1 MHGMLRGEKYRGGL
15 HGLRG
20 VAWGGMRVAPWCWES
35 GLTVRA
41 LCNRGALR
49 TLQTIKRPFATGMA
63 RIYPASCLHRSA
75 LAYFTNRMM

>member
-20 VAWGGMRVAPWCWES
+20 VAWGGMRVAPWSCES
-35 GLTVRA
+35 GRTVRA
-41 LCNRGALR
+41 LRKGSLQ

-63 RIYPASCLHRSA
+63 RIYLASCLHRSA